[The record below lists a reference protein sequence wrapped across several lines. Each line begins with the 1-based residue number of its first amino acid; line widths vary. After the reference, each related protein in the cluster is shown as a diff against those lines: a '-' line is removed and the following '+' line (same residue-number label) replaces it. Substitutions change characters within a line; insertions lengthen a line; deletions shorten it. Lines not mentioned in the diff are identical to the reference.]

1 MPIIDFLA
9 PYFLWTGDP
18 TAWVALLTLIVLE
31 VVLGIDN
38 LIFISILT
46 NKLPQ
51 EQQAR
56 ARRLGI
62 SAALIMRLV
71 LLATISFIVQLT
83 EPLFTAFG
91 HGFSWRDL
99 ILIAGGLFLVWKAT
113 KEIHHTV
120 DPDDHKDTMVGAVT
134 MTLGAAI
141 FQILLLDLVFS
152 INSIITAVGMTDEIA
167 IMYIAVIVAVSVMM
181 LAATPLANF
190 IAKNP
195 TIVMLALGFLLM
207 IGMTLIADGMGYHVP
222 KGYIYAAMGFS
233 ALVEGLNMLAR
244 KRKKGGTGGHSCSR
258 TLQGGRT
265 VRHHASG
272 SRTMWMMLAGLVI
285 QPPLKPSPSG
295 SIASQRTT
303 PAWRDGRRRRR
314 NRR

>member
-1 MPIIDFLA
+1 MEWLA
-9 PYFLWTGDP
+9 GYFDWTSDP
-18 TAWVALLTLIVLE
+18 TAWVALATLVALE

-46 NKLPQ
+46 NKLPAH
-51 EQQAR
+51 QQQR

-62 SAALIMRLV
+62 GAALIMRLV

-83 EPLFTAFG
+83 TPVFSVFG
-91 HGFSWRDL
+91 HPFSWKDI

-113 KEIHHTV
+113 REIHHTV
-120 DPDDHKDTMVGAVT
+120 DPVDHKEDMVGGAVT
-134 MTLGAAI
+134 MTMGAAI

-152 INSIITAVGMTDEIA
+152 VDSIITAVGMTEHIA
-167 IMYIAVIVAVSVMM
+167 IMYIAVIAAVTVML
-181 LAATPLANF
+181 LAADPLAKF

-207 IGMTLIADGMGYHVP
+207 IGTTLIAEGMGFHVP

-244 KRKKGGTGGHSCSR
+244 RRKAGGKSEH
-258 TLQGGRT
+258 
-265 VRHHASG
+265 
-272 SRTMWMMLAGLVI
+272 
-285 QPPLKPSPSG
+285 
-295 SIASQRTT
+295 
-303 PAWRDGRRRRR
+303 
-314 NRR
+314 

>member
-1 MPIIDFLA
+1 MEWLLGFFD
-9 PYFLWTGDP
+9 WTSDP
-18 TAWVALLTLIVLE
+18 TAWVALATLVVLE

-46 NKLPQ
+46 NKLPI

-62 SAALIMRLV
+62 GAALLMRLA

-83 EPLFTAFG
+83 TPLFTAFD
-91 HGFSWRDL
+91 HPFSWRDI

-113 KEIHHTV
+113 REIHHTV
-120 DPDDHKDTMVGAVT
+120 DPQDHKDTMVGDAIS
-134 MTLGAAI
+134 MTTGAAI

-152 INSIITAVGMTDEIA
+152 IDSIITAVGMTNDIA
-167 IMYIAVIVAVSVMM
+167 IMYIAVISAVTVML
-181 LAATPLANF
+181 LAAEPLSRF

-207 IGMTLIADGMGYHVP
+207 IGMTLMADGFGFHVP

-233 ALVEGLNMLAR
+233 ALVESLNMLAR
-244 KRKKGGTGGHSCSR
+244 RAKARSKAGH
-258 TLQGGRT
+258 
-265 VRHHASG
+265 
-272 SRTMWMMLAGLVI
+272 
-285 QPPLKPSPSG
+285 
-295 SIASQRTT
+295 
-303 PAWRDGRRRRR
+303 
-314 NRR
+314 

>member
-1 MPIIDFLA
+1 MQFIEFLA
-9 PYFLWTGDP
+9 PHFAFVSDP

-46 NKLPQ
+46 NKLPEAQ
-51 EQQAR
+51 RAC

-71 LLATISFIVQLT
+71 LLATISIIVQLT
-83 EPLFTAFG
+83 APVFTAFG

-120 DPDDHKDTMVGAVT
+120 DLEDHQDTMLGE
-134 MTLGAAI
+134 TLQLSMAGAI

-152 INSIITAVGMTDEIA
+152 IDSIITAVGMTDEIA
-167 IMYIAVIVAVSVMM
+167 IMYIAVIVAVTVMM
-181 LAATPLANF
+181 LAAGPLANF

-195 TIVMLALGFLLM
+195 SIVMLALSFLLM
-207 IGMTLIADGMGYHVP
+207 IGMTLIADGMGFHVP

-244 KRKKGGTGGHSCSR
+244 
-258 TLQGGRT
+258 
-265 VRHHASG
+265 
-272 SRTMWMMLAGLVI
+272 
-285 QPPLKPSPSG
+285 
-295 SIASQRTT
+295 
-303 PAWRDGRRRRR
+303 RRRKAKAGAGH
-314 NRR
+314 

>member
-9 PYFLWTGDP
+9 PHFVWLNDP
-18 TAWVALLTLIVLE
+18 TAWVALLTLVVLE
-31 VVLGIDN
+31 IVLGIDN

-46 NKLPQ
+46 NKLP
-51 EQQAR
+51 EHQQAR
-56 ARRLGI
+56 ARFLGI
-62 SAALIMRLV
+62 SAALVMRLV

-83 EPLFTAFG
+83 TPIFTAFG

-113 KEIHHTV
+113 KEILHSV
-120 DPDDHKDTMVGAVT
+120 DPDDHKDSMVGGALQ

-152 INSIITAVGMTDEIA
+152 IDSIITAVGMTDEIA
-167 IMYIAVIVAVSVMM
+167 IMYIAVIAAVTVMM
-181 LAATPLANF
+181 LAANPLANF

-207 IGMTLIADGMGYHVP
+207 IGMTLIADGMGFHVP

-244 KRKKGGTGGHSCSR
+244 RRKAKG
-258 TLQGGRT
+258 
-265 VRHHASG
+265 
-272 SRTMWMMLAGLVI
+272 
-285 QPPLKPSPSG
+285 
-295 SIASQRTT
+295 
-303 PAWRDGRRRRR
+303 
-314 NRR
+314 